1 MATGSRWDRSVDSAG
16 QASFWEK
23 YENSTLNR
31 LDTFL
36 ELANTESLSVPTSE
50 LAINGFVYT
59 KRGYIECVWCHER
72 VVNWQRMP
80 SVVNCHRPG
89 CSYYSLMG
97 VGESGRVVPDS
108 GRGED
113 TLEGNDLPEQEPI
126 TYPEVID
133 LGSQTSVESTTA
145 PLEGT
150 PRGISSVKQENERL
164 KQEMTCE
171 KCKRNRRE
179 TLFLPCR
186 HLVSCETCAEE
197 VDYCFHCKAKILGT
211 VRTYM
216 I

>member
-1 MATGSRWDRSVDSAG
+1 MAAGSRWDRSEESVG
-16 QASFWEK
+16 QTLSWEK
-23 YENSTLNR
+23 YHDSTMNR

-36 ELANTESLSVPTSE
+36 ELTNTESLSVPTSE

-59 KRGYIECVWCHER
+59 GRGDIECVWCHVR

-89 CSYYSLMG
+89 CSSYSSAE
-97 VGESGRVVPDS
+97 VGELGRFVPDS
-108 GRGED
+108 GHEED
-113 TLEGNDLPEQEPI
+113 TVEGNELPEQDL
-126 TYPEVID
+126 TYPEID
-133 LGSQTSVESTTA
+133 LSNRTNAEDTTA
-145 PLEGT
+145 YVREA